1 MAKNQLNG
9 QIKLPIHSYP
19 PKAAPK
25 SIPINLPEFRGE
37 ASCAQILTLTVLLQL
52 GEFGWAQTHPV
63 SHLADQSACGR
74 LKEPS

>member
-9 QIKLPIHSYP
+9 PIKPPIYSYLPSS
-19 PKAAPK
+19 PK
-25 SIPINLPEFRGE
+25 INSNQPARGE

-63 SHLADQSACGR
+63 SHFADQIARCE
-74 LKEPS
+74 LEEPS